1 MRIKQGYTSS
11 LYKLHHSRPLGT
23 FHSFTGVWCI
33 SLSHF
38 PNCMLLVSLE
48 IGGVILSEPGGPG
61 LWSFLPGHHGQGLE
75 EMEGPCVES
84 AAAGRPGVD
93 RL

>member
-1 MRIKQGYTSS
+1 MASQMS
-11 LYKLHHSRPLGT
+11 GT
-23 FHSFTGVWCI
+23 FRCDYIEF
-33 SLSHF
+33 LSHF
-38 PNCMLLVSLE
+38 PNRVLLVSLE
-48 IGGVILSEPGGPG
+48 IGGVMLSEPGGPD

-75 EMEGPCVES
+75 EVEGLCVES